1 MSRRGRGGQPPFNP
15 RALTQYRSLLAPEY
29 PRPTLP
35 SVDNMDLYEV
45 PITWETPPPIAILEN
60 IPPTPVPAPPVQNYE
75 QPLDYLMSDPE
86 LQAAMLNF
94 PHFYMEPLEEPP
106 VLTMDEM
113 IAQERD
119 RLLREETIAETNYK
133 KWLREYFGL
142 TPPSQ

>member
-1 MSRRGRGGQPPFNP
+1 M
-15 RALTQYRSLLAPEY
+15 E
-29 PRPTLP
+29 
-35 SVDNMDLYEV
+35 LYEV
-45 PITWETPPPIAILEN
+45 PITWETPPPVAIPEN
-60 IPPTPVPAPPVQNYE
+60 TPPTPVPAPPVQNYE

-86 LQAAMLNF
+86 LRAAMLNF

-106 VLTMDEM
+106 FLTMDEM

-119 RLLREETIAETNYK
+119 RLLRENTIAETNYK